1 MRNDMRGA
9 PAGFFDSAVWTPAL
23 QTFGAVTHLTVEV
36 FNTDSAIAVGPAPST
51 PLFDVFER
59 HGNAPGLFTDGAR
72 QCLAQAPDSRTVIVA
87 SSGGLAVVGTS
98 LILEGA
104 IVGAAV
110 AGHALLDFPQTLL
123 IERLA
128 RQANVPMRELW
139 DIARQQQPTTE
150 RRLVIYGELLQ
161 VLCDTILRENL
172 RTRQFES
179 ATAARDEFLAVLSH
193 ELRTPLTP
201 ILGWSR
207 MLRASSDP
215 AVIRAADVI
224 ERNARLQVKLV
235 EDLLELNRAAQGKI
249 VLDLKVLCLD
259 DVLSAAVEALAD
271 TTADKHITL
280 TLIHAGDRICV
291 AADQERLQQVFR
303 NILSN
308 ALKFTPVGGAVAVTL
323 GRDGDWATATVRD
336 TGEGIAPEFIPSM
349 FQMFH
354 QQEEGT
360 RRKHAGLG
368 IGLALVKRLTEAHGG
383 TVALTSEGL
392 NKGTEAI
399 IRLPS
404 VAETPE
410 VLQHSTRAAPRNE
423 LSGVR
428 ILVVDDIEDARDMAL
443 AMFEQLGADVLVA
456 ADGQDALN
464 VLQNEEVDIVF
475 CDLRMPNMDGYEFI
489 RVLRE
494 RRDGPQPPVIAV
506 SGQAS
511 SGDHRRTHAAGF
523 EGHID
528 KPFVDVDLLVA
539 VSAVRARRRA
549 KR

>member
-1 MRNDMRGA
+1 
-9 PAGFFDSAVWTPAL
+9 
-23 QTFGAVTHLTVEV
+23 
-36 FNTDSAIAVGPAPST
+36 
-51 PLFDVFER
+51 
-59 HGNAPGLFTDGAR
+59 
-72 QCLAQAPDSRTVIVA
+72 
-87 SSGGLAVVGTS
+87 
-98 LILEGA
+98 
-104 IVGAAV
+104 VGAAV
-110 AGHALLDFPQTLL
+110 AGYALLDFPQTLL

-128 RQANVPMRELW
+128 RRGNVPVRELW

-150 RRLVIYGELLQ
+150 RRLVIFGELLQ
-161 VLCDTILRENL
+161 VLCDTLLRENL

-207 MLRASSDP
+207 MLRTSSDP

-224 ERNARLQVKLV
+224 ERNAHLQVTLV

-259 DVLSAAVEALAD
+259 DVLGAAVEALAD
-271 TTADKHITL
+271 TAADKHITL
-280 TLIHAGDRICV
+280 TLVHTGERICV
-291 AADQERLQQVFR
+291 AADQDRLQQVFR

-308 ALKFTPVGGAVAVTL
+308 ALKFTPAGGAVAVTL

-349 FQMFH
+349 FQMFQ

-360 RRKHAGLG
+360 RRKHPGLG

-383 TVALTSEGL
+383 TVALTSEGP
-392 NKGTEAI
+392 NKGTEVI
-399 IRLPS
+399 IRLPW
-404 VAETPE
+404 VAETAE
-410 VLQHSTRAAPRNE
+410 VLQHSTREATVNDE
-423 LSGVR
+423 LRGIRV
-428 ILVVDDIEDARDMAL
+428 LVVEDVDDARDTAR
-443 AMFEQLGADVLVA
+443 AMFEHLGANVLVA

-464 VLQNEEVDIVF
+464 VLDNEEVDIIF

-489 RVLRE
+489 RALRH
-494 RRDGPQPPVIAV
+494 RRDRPQPPVVAV

-523 EGHID
+523 DGHID
-528 KPFVDVDLLVA
+528 KPFVDTDLLLA
-539 VSAVRARRRA
+539 VSAARGRRGA
-549 KR
+549 N

>member
-1 MRNDMRGA
+1 MRGA
-9 PAGFFDSAVWTPAL
+9 SAGLFDIAVWTPAL
-23 QTFGAVTHLTVEV
+23 QTYGAVTHLSVEV
-36 FNTDSAIAVGPAPST
+36 FNAANALAVGPAPPT
-51 PLFDVFER
+51 PLVDVFAR
-59 HGNAPGLFTDGAR
+59 HGYDHGLFTDCAR
-72 QCLAQAPDSRTVIVA
+72 QCLAQAPGSRTVVVA
-87 SSGGLAVVGTS
+87 SSAGLAVVGTS

-110 AGHALLDFPQTLL
+110 AGCALLDFPQTLL

-128 RQANVPMRELW
+128 RQSNLPVRELW
-139 DIARQQQPTTE
+139 DVARQQQPTPE
-150 RRLVIYGELLQ
+150 RRLVVYGELLQ

-179 ATAARDEFLAVLSH
+179 AAAARDEFLAVLSH

-207 MLRASSDP
+207 MLRTSTDP

-224 ERNARLQVKLV
+224 ERNAQLQVKLV

-259 DVLSAAVEALAD
+259 DVLGAAVEALAD
-271 TTADKHITL
+271 IAEDKHITL
-280 TLIHAGDRICV
+280 TLVHAGERICV
-291 AADQERLQQVFR
+291 AADKDRLQQVFR

-308 ALKFTPVGGAVAVTL
+308 ALKFTPVGGAVAVIL
-323 GRDGDWATATVRD
+323 GRDGEWATATVRD

-360 RRKHAGLG
+360 RRKHPGLG
-368 IGLALVKRLTEAHGG
+368 IGLALVKRLAEAHGG
-383 TVALTSEGL
+383 TVTLTSEGV
-392 NKGTEAI
+392 NKGTEVV
-399 IRLPS
+399 IRLPW

-410 VLQHSTRAAPRNE
+410 AMQHSTREAKLHDE
-423 LSGVR
+423 LRGIRV
-428 ILVVDDIEDARDMAL
+428 LVVEDAEDARDTAR
-443 AMFEQLGADVLVA
+443 AMFEHLGADVLVA

-464 VLQNEEVDIVF
+464 VLQNEEVDVIF

-489 RVLRE
+489 LALRD

-511 SGDHRRTHAAGF
+511 SADHRRTYAAGF
-523 EGHID
+523 DAHID
-528 KPFVDVDLLVA
+528 KPFVDTDLLLA
-539 VSAVRARRRA
+539 VSAVRARQRA
-549 KR
+549 N

>member
-1 MRNDMRGA
+1 MRGA
-9 PAGFFDSAVWTPAL
+9 PVGLFDIAVWKPAL
-23 QTFGAVTHLTVEV
+23 DTYGAVTHLTVEV
-36 FNTDSAIAVGPAPST
+36 FNAEHTLAVGPAPST
-51 PLFDVFER
+51 PLVDVFER
-59 HGNAPGLFTDGAR
+59 HGYDHGLFTDCAR
-72 QCLAQAPDSRTVIVA
+72 QCLAQAPASRTVVVA

-98 LILEGA
+98 LVLEGA
-104 IVGAAV
+104 VVGAAV
-110 AGHALLDFPQTLL
+110 AGYALLEFPQTLV

-150 RRLVIYGELLQ
+150 RRVVVYGELLQ
-161 VLCDTILRENL
+161 VLCDTILRENV

-179 ATAARDEFLAVLSH
+179 AAAARDEFLAVLSH

-207 MLRASSDP
+207 MLRTSTDP
-215 AVIRAADVI
+215 GVIRAADVI
-224 ERNARLQVKLV
+224 ERNAQLQVTLV

-259 DVLSAAVEALAD
+259 DVLGAAVEALAD
-271 TTADKHITL
+271 IAADKHITL
-280 TLIHAGDRICV
+280 TLVHAGERICV
-291 AADQERLQQVFR
+291 AADQDRLQQVFR

-308 ALKFTPVGGAVAVTL
+308 ALKFTPEGGAVAVTL

-336 TGEGIAPEFIPSM
+336 TGEGIAPEFMPSM
-349 FQMFH
+349 FQMFR

-360 RRKHAGLG
+360 RRRHQGLG

-392 NKGTEAI
+392 NKGTEVI

-410 VLQHSTRAAPRNE
+410 GLPPSTGEAHLRDA
-423 LSGVR
+423 LGGIR
-428 ILVVDDIEDARDMAL
+428 ILVVEDIEDARDMAR

-456 ADGQDALN
+456 ADGQDALH
-464 VLQNEEVDIVF
+464 VLQNEEVDIIF

-489 RVLRE
+489 RALRH
-494 RRDGPQPPVIAV
+494 RRDRRQPPVIAV

-523 EGHID
+523 DGHVD
-528 KPFVDVDLLVA
+528 KPFVDTDLLSA
-539 VSAVRARRRA
+539 VSAVRARRRGN
-549 KR
+549 

>member
-1 MRNDMRGA
+1 MRGA
-9 PAGFFDSAVWTPAL
+9 PAGVFDSAVWTPAL

-36 FNTDSAIAVGPAPST
+36 FDTDSALAAGPAPST

-59 HGNAPGLFTDGAR
+59 GGYDPGLFTDCVR
-72 QCLAQAPDSRTVIVA
+72 QCLAQSADNRTVIIA

-110 AGHALLDFPQTLL
+110 AGHALLDFPQTLV

-128 RQANVPMRELW
+128 RQAHVPTHELW
-139 DIARQQQPTTE
+139 DIARRQQPTTE

-193 ELRTPLTP
+193 ELRNPLTP

-207 MLRASSDP
+207 MLHTSADP
-215 AVIRAADVI
+215 MVIRAADVI

-249 VLDLKVLCLD
+249 MLELKVLCLD
-259 DVLSAAVEALAD
+259 DVLGAAVEAVAE
-271 TTADKHITL
+271 TAADKHIIL
-280 TLIHAGDRICV
+280 TLVHAADRICV

-323 GRDGDWATATVRD
+323 GRDGEWATATVRD
-336 TGEGIAPEFIPSM
+336 TGEGIAPESIPLM
-349 FQMFH
+349 FEMFH

-383 TVALTSEGL
+383 TVAITSEGL
-392 NKGTEAI
+392 NTGTEVI

-404 VAETPE
+404 VAETPQA
-410 VLQHSTRAAPRNE
+410 LPPSTPEAHHHE
-423 LSGVR
+423 LCGIR
-428 ILVVDDIEDARDMAL
+428 ILVVDDIEDARDTASV
-443 AMFEQLGADVLVA
+443 MFEQLGADVLMA

-464 VLQNEEVDIVF
+464 VLEHEEVDIVF

-494 RRDGPQPPVIAV
+494 RHDGRQPPVIAV

-528 KPFVDVDLLVA
+528 KPFVDTDLLRA
-539 VSAVRARRRA
+539 VSAVRAGRRA
-549 KR
+549 R

>member
-1 MRNDMRGA
+1 MRGA
-9 PAGFFDSAVWTPAL
+9 SAGLFDIAVWTPAL
-23 QTFGAVTHLTVEV
+23 QTYGAVTHLSVEV
-36 FNTDSAIAVGPAPST
+36 FNADNAIAVGPVPST
-51 PLFDVFER
+51 PLVDVFAR
-59 HGNAPGLFTDGAR
+59 HGYEHGLFTDCAR
-72 QCLAQAPDSRTVIVA
+72 QCLAQARGSRSVVVA
-87 SSGGLAVVGTS
+87 SSAGLAVVGTS
-98 LILEGA
+98 LILEGT

-110 AGHALLDFPQTLL
+110 AGWALLDFPQTLL

-128 RQANVPMRELW
+128 RHAKVPMRELW
-139 DIARQQQPTTE
+139 DIARQQPPTTE
-150 RRLVIYGELLQ
+150 RRLFVYGELLQ

-207 MLRASSDP
+207 MLRTSSDP

-224 ERNARLQVKLV
+224 ERNAQLQIKLV

-249 VLDLKVLCLD
+249 VLDLKILCLD
-259 DVLSAAVEALAD
+259 DVLGAAVEALAD
-271 TTADKHITL
+271 TASAKHITL
-280 TLIHAGDRICV
+280 SLVHAGERICV
-291 AADQERLQQVFR
+291 AGDQDRLQQVFR

-308 ALKFTPVGGAVAVTL
+308 ALKFTPLGGAVAVTL
-323 GRDGDWATATVRD
+323 GRDGDWAIATVRD
-336 TGEGIAPEFIPSM
+336 TGEGIAPRFIPSM
-349 FQMFH
+349 FQMFQ

-360 RRKHAGLG
+360 RRKHPGLG

-383 TVALTSEGL
+383 TVALVSEGV
-392 NKGTEAI
+392 NKGTEVI

-404 VAETPE
+404 VVETPD
-410 VLQHSTRAAPRNE
+410 VLRHSTQESQRHDE
-423 LSGVR
+423 LRGIRV
-428 ILVVDDIEDARDMAL
+428 LVVEDVEDAREMAR
-443 AMFEQLGADVLVA
+443 AMFEHLGADVLVA

-464 VLQNEEVDIVF
+464 VLQHEEVDVVF

-489 RVLRE
+489 RALRD

-511 SGDHRRTHAAGF
+511 SADHRRTHAAGF
-523 EGHID
+523 DGHID
-528 KPFVDVDLLVA
+528 KPFVDTDLLSA
-539 VSAVRARRRA
+539 VSAVRARRTGN
-549 KR
+549 

>member
-1 MRNDMRGA
+1 MRGA
-9 PAGFFDSAVWTPAL
+9 PAGLFDIAVWAPAL
-23 QTFGAVTHLTVEV
+23 QTFGAVTHLSVEI
-36 FNTDSAIAVGPAPST
+36 FNADNALTVGPVPST
-51 PLFDVFER
+51 PLVAVFER
-59 HGNAPGLFTDGAR
+59 HAYDHGLFTDCAR
-72 QCLAQAPDSRTVIVA
+72 QCLAQTPGRRTVVVE
-87 SSGGLAVVGTS
+87 SSGGLAVIGTS

-104 IVGAAV
+104 VVGAAV
-110 AGHALLDFPQTLL
+110 AGCALLDFPQSLL

-128 RQANVPMRELW
+128 RQANVPVRELW

-150 RRLVIYGELLQ
+150 RRLVVYGELLQ

-172 RTRQFES
+172 RTRQFEA

-207 MLRASSDP
+207 MLRTSSDP
-215 AVIRAADVI
+215 AVVRAADVI
-224 ERNARLQVKLV
+224 ERNAHLQIKLV

-259 DVLSAAVEALAD
+259 DVLGAAVEAVAD
-271 TTADKHITL
+271 VAEAKHITL
-280 TLIHAGDRICV
+280 TLVDAGERICV
-291 AADQERLQQVFR
+291 AADQDRLQQVFR

-308 ALKFTPVGGAVAVTL
+308 ALKFTPEGGAVAVTL
-323 GRDGDWATATVRD
+323 ARDGDWATATVRD
-336 TGEGIAPEFIPSM
+336 TGEGIAPAFIPSM
-349 FQMFH
+349 FQMFQ

-360 RRKHAGLG
+360 RRKHPGLG

-383 TVALTSEGL
+383 MVALSSEGIG
-392 NKGTEAI
+392 KGTEVN
-399 IRLPS
+399 IRLPW
-404 VAETPE
+404 VAETPD
-410 VLQHSTRAAPRNE
+410 VLQRSKPEATFRDE

-428 ILVVDDIEDARDMAL
+428 VLVVEDAEDARDTAR
-443 AMFEQLGADVLVA
+443 AMFEHLGAAVLVA

-464 VLQNEEVDIVF
+464 VLQNEEVDIIF

-489 RVLRE
+489 RALRH
-494 RRDGPQPPVIAV
+494 RRDGPQPPVIAL

-523 EGHID
+523 DGHVD
-528 KPFVDVDLLVA
+528 KPFVDTDLLGA
-539 VSAVRARRRA
+539 VSAVRARRRGN
-549 KR
+549 

>member
-1 MRNDMRGA
+1 MRGA
-9 PAGFFDSAVWTPAL
+9 QGGLFDIAVWAPAL
-23 QTFGAVTHLTVEV
+23 QTYGAVTHLSVEV
-36 FNTDSAIAVGPAPST
+36 FDAGNALTVGPVPST
-51 PLFDVFER
+51 PLVDVFER
-59 HGNAPGLFTDGAR
+59 HGFDHGLFADCAR
-72 QCLAQAPDSRTVIVA
+72 QCLAQVPGGRTVVVA
-87 SSGGLAVVGTS
+87 SSAGLAVVGTS
-98 LILEGA
+98 LILDGA
-104 IVGAAV
+104 VVGAAV
-110 AGHALLDFPQTLL
+110 AGCALLDFPQTLL

-128 RQANVPMRELW
+128 RQTNVPVRELW

-150 RRLVIYGELLQ
+150 GRLVVYGELLQ

-207 MLRASSDP
+207 MLRRSSDP
-215 AVIRAADVI
+215 AAVRAADVI
-224 ERNARLQVKLV
+224 ERNAHLQVKLV

-259 DVLSAAVEALAD
+259 DVLGAAVEALAD
-271 TTADKHITL
+271 TAADKHITL
-280 TLIHAGDRICV
+280 TLVHAGERICV
-291 AADQERLQQVFR
+291 AADQDRLQQVFR

-308 ALKFTPVGGAVAVTL
+308 ALKFTPVGGAVAVTM

-336 TGEGIAPEFIPSM
+336 TGEGIAPAFIPSM
-349 FQMFH
+349 FEMFQ
-354 QQEEGT
+354 QQEDGT
-360 RRKHAGLG
+360 RRRHPGLG

-392 NKGTEAI
+392 GKGTEVV

-404 VAETPE
+404 VAESPE
-410 VLQHSTRAAPRNE
+410 EVRHSPGEATLHDE
-423 LSGVR
+423 LRGVR
-428 ILVVDDIEDARDMAL
+428 VLVVEDVEDARETAR
-443 AMFEQLGADVLVA
+443 AMFEHLGAGVLVA
-456 ADGQDALN
+456 IDGQDALN
-464 VLQNEEVDIVF
+464 VLQNAEVDIIF

-489 RVLRE
+489 RALRQ
-494 RRDGPQPPVIAV
+494 RRDGPQPPVIAI

-523 EGHID
+523 DGHID
-528 KPFVDVDLLVA
+528 KPFVDTDLLVA

-549 KR
+549 N

>member
-1 MRNDMRGA
+1 MRGA
-9 PAGFFDSAVWTPAL
+9 PVGLFDTAVWAPAL
-23 QTFGAVTHLTVEV
+23 QTYGAVTHLSVEV
-36 FNTDSAIAVGPAPST
+36 FDANNALAVGPTPST
-51 PLFDVFER
+51 PLVDVFER
-59 HGNAPGLFTDGAR
+59 HGYDHAPFTDCAR
-72 QCLAQAPDSRTVIVA
+72 QCLAQAPGSRTVVVA
-87 SSGGLAVVGTS
+87 SSAGLAVVGTA

-110 AGHALLDFPQTLL
+110 AGYALLEFPQTLL

-128 RQANVPMRELW
+128 RRGNVPVRELW

-150 RRLVIYGELLQ
+150 RRLVIFGELLQ
-161 VLCDTILRENL
+161 VLCDTLLRENL

-207 MLRASSDP
+207 MLRTSSDP

-224 ERNARLQVKLV
+224 ERNAHLQVTLV

-259 DVLSAAVEALAD
+259 DVLGAAVEALAD
-271 TTADKHITL
+271 TAADKHITL
-280 TLIHAGDRICV
+280 TLVHTGERICV
-291 AADQERLQQVFR
+291 AADQDRLQQVFR

-308 ALKFTPVGGAVAVTL
+308 ALKFTPAGGAVAVTL

-349 FQMFH
+349 FQMFQ

-360 RRKHAGLG
+360 RRKHPGLG

-383 TVALTSEGL
+383 TVALTSEGP
-392 NKGTEAI
+392 NKGTEVI
-399 IRLPS
+399 IRLPW
-404 VAETPE
+404 VAETAE
-410 VLQHSTRAAPRNE
+410 VLQHSTREATVNDE
-423 LSGVR
+423 LRGIRV
-428 ILVVDDIEDARDMAL
+428 LVVEDVDDARDTAR
-443 AMFEQLGADVLVA
+443 AMFEHLGANVLVA

-464 VLQNEEVDIVF
+464 VLDNEEVDIIF

-489 RVLRE
+489 RALRH
-494 RRDGPQPPVIAV
+494 RRDRPQPPVVAV

-523 EGHID
+523 DGHID
-528 KPFVDVDLLVA
+528 KPFVDTDLLLA
-539 VSAVRARRRA
+539 VSAARGRRGA
-549 KR
+549 N

>member
-1 MRNDMRGA
+1 MRA
-9 PAGFFDSAVWTPAL
+9 PQAGLFDIAVWTPAL
-23 QTFGAVTHLTVEV
+23 QTYGAVTHLSVEV
-36 FNTDSAIAVGPAPST
+36 FNADNALAVGPAPST
-51 PLFDVFER
+51 PLVDVFER
-59 HGNAPGLFTDGAR
+59 HGYDHEPFTDCAR
-72 QCLAQAPDSRTVIVA
+72 QCLAQTPGSRTVVVA
-87 SSGGLAVVGTS
+87 SSAGLAVVGTS
-98 LILEGA
+98 LVLEGA

-110 AGHALLDFPQTLL
+110 AGYALLDFPQTLL
-123 IERLA
+123 MERLA
-128 RQANVPMRELW
+128 RQGNVPVRELW

-161 VLCDTILRENL
+161 VLGDTILRENL

-207 MLRASSDP
+207 MLRTSSDP
-215 AVIRAADVI
+215 AVSRAADVI
-224 ERNARLQVKLV
+224 ERNAHLQVKLV

-259 DVLSAAVEALAD
+259 DVLGAAVEALAD
-271 TTADKHITL
+271 VAEAKHITL
-280 TLIHAGDRICV
+280 TLVHAGERIFV
-291 AADQERLQQVFR
+291 VADQDRLQQVFR

-308 ALKFTPVGGAVAVTL
+308 ALKFTPVGGAVVVTL
-323 GRDGDWATATVRD
+323 GRDGDGATATVRD

-349 FQMFH
+349 FDMFQ

-360 RRKHAGLG
+360 RRKHPGLG

-383 TVALTSEGL
+383 TVALASEGVG
-392 NKGTEAI
+392 KGTEVTV
-399 IRLPS
+399 RLPS

-410 VLQHSTRAAPRNE
+410 VLRHSTPEATLHDE
-423 LSGVR
+423 LRGIRV
-428 ILVVDDIEDARDMAL
+428 LVVEDFQDARDSAR
-443 AMFEQLGADVLVA
+443 AMFEHLGADVLMA
-456 ADGQDALN
+456 ADGQDALD
-464 VLQNEEVDIVF
+464 VLQNDEVDVIF

-489 RVLRE
+489 RALRH
-494 RRDGPQPPVIAV
+494 RRDGPQPPVIAI

-523 EGHID
+523 DGHID
-528 KPFVDVDLLVA
+528 KPFVDTDLLGA

-549 KR
+549 N

>member
-1 MRNDMRGA
+1 MRGA
-9 PAGFFDSAVWTPAL
+9 PVDLFDVAIWTPAL
-23 QTFGAVTHLTVEV
+23 RTYGAVTHLTVEI
-36 FNTDSAIAVGPAPST
+36 FNADHALAVGPVPST
-51 PLFDVFER
+51 PLVDVFER
-59 HGNAPGLFTDGAR
+59 HGHDHGLFTDCAR
-72 QCLAQAPDSRTVIVA
+72 QCLAQAPGSRTVVVA
-87 SSGGLAVVGTS
+87 STAGLAVVGTS
-98 LILEGA
+98 LVLEGVV
-104 IVGAAV
+104 VGAAV
-110 AGHALLDFPQTLL
+110 AGYALLDFPQTLL

-128 RQANVPMRELW
+128 RQASVPVPELW
-139 DIARQQQPTTE
+139 SIVRQQQPMPE

-161 VLCDTILRENL
+161 VLCDAILRENL

-207 MLRASSDP
+207 MLRTSTDP
-215 AVIRAADVI
+215 AVIHAADVI
-224 ERNARLQVKLV
+224 ERNAQLQVKLV

-259 DVLSAAVEALAD
+259 DVLGAALEALAD
-271 TTADKHITL
+271 IAADKHITL
-280 TLIHAGDRICV
+280 SLVHAGERIYV
-291 AADQERLQQVFR
+291 AADQDRLQQVFR

-308 ALKFTPVGGAVAVTL
+308 ALKFTPAGGAVAVTL
-323 GRDGDWATATVRD
+323 GPDGDWATATVRD

-349 FQMFH
+349 FQMFQ

-360 RRKHAGLG
+360 RRKHPGLG

-383 TVALTSEGL
+383 TVALTSEGV
-392 NKGTEAI
+392 NRGTEVI

-404 VAETPE
+404 VAEIPE
-410 VLQHSTRAAPRNE
+410 LLQHSTREAHLRDE
-423 LSGVR
+423 LSDIR
-428 ILVVDDIEDARDMAL
+428 ILVVDDLEDARDTAR
-443 AMFEQLGADVLVA
+443 AMFEQLGANVLVA
-456 ADGQDALN
+456 ADGKDALN

-489 RVLRE
+489 RALRH

-523 EGHID
+523 DGHID
-528 KPFVDVDLLVA
+528 KPFVDTDLLSA
-539 VSAVRARRRA
+539 VNAVRARQRA
-549 KR
+549 H

>member
-1 MRNDMRGA
+1 MRGA
-9 PAGFFDSAVWTPAL
+9 REGLFDIAVWAPAL
-23 QTFGAVTHLTVEV
+23 QTFGAVTHLSVEV
-36 FNTDSAIAVGPAPST
+36 FNAANAVTVGPVPST
-51 PLFDVFER
+51 PLVEVFAR
-59 HGNAPGLFTDGAR
+59 HGYDHGLFTDCAR
-72 QCLAQAPDSRTVIVA
+72 QCLTQPPGNRTVVVT
-87 SSGGLAVVGTS
+87 SSAGLAVVGTS

-104 IVGAAV
+104 VVGAAV
-110 AGHALLDFPQTLL
+110 AGCALLDYPQTLL

-128 RQANVPMRELW
+128 RQANVPVRELW
-139 DIARQQQPTTE
+139 DIARQQHPTTE
-150 RRLVIYGELLQ
+150 RRLVVYGELLQ

-207 MLRASSDP
+207 MLRTSSDP

-224 ERNARLQVKLV
+224 ERNAHLQVKLV

-249 VLDLKVLCLD
+249 VLDLKVLCLG
-259 DVLSAAVEALAD
+259 DVLAAAVEALAD
-271 TTADKHITL
+271 TAADKHITL
-280 TLIHAGDRICV
+280 TLVHAGERICV
-291 AADQERLQQVFR
+291 AADQDRLQQVFR

-308 ALKFTPVGGAVAVTL
+308 AVKFTPADGTVAVTL
-323 GRDGDWATATVRD
+323 GRDGDWATATIRD
-336 TGEGIAPEFIPSM
+336 TGEGVAPEFIPSM

-392 NKGTEAI
+392 DKGTEVVI
-399 IRLPS
+399 HLPS
-404 VAETPE
+404 VAETAE
-410 VLQHSTRAAPRNE
+410 ELQHSPGDGRLHDE

-428 ILVVDDIEDARDMAL
+428 VLVVEDVEDTRETAR
-443 AMFEQLGADVLVA
+443 AMFEHLGAHVLLAV
-456 ADGQDALN
+456 DGQDALN
-464 VLQNEEVDIVF
+464 VLQNEEVDIIF

-489 RVLRE
+489 QALRH
-494 RRDGPQPPVIAV
+494 RRDGSQPPVIAI

-523 EGHID
+523 DGHID
-528 KPFVDVDLLVA
+528 KPFVDSDLLGA
-539 VSAVRARRRA
+539 VSAVRAKRRPT
-549 KR
+549 

>member
-1 MRNDMRGA
+1 MRGA
-9 PAGFFDSAVWTPAL
+9 PAGLFDIAVWAPAL
-23 QTFGAVTHLTVEV
+23 QTFGAVTHLSVAI
-36 FNTDSAIAVGPAPST
+36 FNADNALTVGPVPST
-51 PLFDVFER
+51 ALVDVFER
-59 HGNAPGLFTDGAR
+59 HGYDHEPFADCAR
-72 QCLAQAPDSRTVIVA
+72 QCLAQSMGDRTVVVA
-87 SSGGLAVVGTS
+87 SSAGLAVVGTS
-98 LILEGA
+98 LILEGV

-110 AGHALLDFPQTLL
+110 AGYALLDFPQTLL

-128 RQANVPMRELW
+128 RRGNLPVRELW

-161 VLCDTILRENL
+161 VLGDTILRENL

-207 MLRASSDP
+207 MLRTSSDP
-215 AVIRAADVI
+215 AVARAADVI
-224 ERNARLQVKLV
+224 ERNAHLQVKLV

-259 DVLSAAVEALAD
+259 DVLGAAVEALAD
-271 TTADKHITL
+271 VADAKHITL
-280 TLIHAGDRICV
+280 TLVHAGERICV
-291 AADQERLQQVFR
+291 AADQDRLQQVFR
-303 NILSN
+303 NILGN
-308 ALKFTPVGGAVAVTL
+308 ALKFTPEGGAVAVTL
-323 GRDGDWATATVRD
+323 ARDGDWATATIRD
-336 TGEGIAPEFIPSM
+336 TGEGIAPEFLPSM
-349 FQMFH
+349 FQMFQ

-360 RRKHAGLG
+360 RRKHPGLG

-383 TVALTSEGL
+383 TAALTSEGL
-392 NKGTEAI
+392 DKGTEVV

-410 VLQHSTRAAPRNE
+410 EIPRSPREAKLHDE
-423 LSGVR
+423 LIGVR
-428 ILVVDDIEDARDMAL
+428 VLVVEDVEDARETAR
-443 AMFEQLGADVLVA
+443 AMFEHLGADVLVA

-464 VLQNEEVDIVF
+464 VLQTEEVDVIF

-489 RVLRE
+489 RALRH
-494 RRDGPQPPVIAV
+494 RRDGPQPPVIAI

-511 SGDHRRTHAAGF
+511 SGDHRRTQAAGF
-523 EGHID
+523 DGHID
-528 KPFVDVDLLVA
+528 KPFVDTDLLGA
-539 VSAVRARRRA
+539 VSAVRARRRGN
-549 KR
+549 

>member
-1 MRNDMRGA
+1 MRGPQA
-9 PAGFFDSAVWTPAL
+9 SLFDVAVWAPAL
-23 QTFGAVTHLTVEV
+23 QTYGAVTHLSVAV
-36 FNTDSAIAVGPAPST
+36 FNADNALAVGPAPPT
-51 PLFDVFER
+51 PLLDVFER
-59 HGNAPGLFTDGAR
+59 HGYDHEPFADCAR
-72 QCLAQAPDSRTVIVA
+72 QCLAQPRGSRTVVVA
-87 SSGGLAVVGTS
+87 SSAGLAVVGTS
-98 LILEGA
+98 LLLEGT

-110 AGHALLDFPQTLL
+110 AGYALLDFPQTLL

-128 RQANVPMRELW
+128 RQGHVPVRELW

-150 RRLVIYGELLQ
+150 RRLIIYGELLQ

-207 MLRASSDP
+207 MLRTSSDP
-215 AVIRAADVI
+215 AVVRAADVI
-224 ERNARLQVKLV
+224 ERNAHLQIKLV

-259 DVLSAAVEALAD
+259 DVLGAAVEAVAD
-271 TTADKHITL
+271 VAEAKQITL
-280 TLIHAGDRICV
+280 TLVHAGERICV
-291 AADQERLQQVFR
+291 AADQDRLQQVFR

-308 ALKFTPVGGAVAVTL
+308 ALKFTPESGAVAVTL
-323 GRDGDWATATVRD
+323 ARDGDWATATVRD

-349 FQMFH
+349 FQMFQ

-360 RRKHAGLG
+360 RRKHPGLG

-383 TVALTSEGL
+383 MVALSSEGVG
-392 NKGTEAI
+392 KGTEVI
-399 IRLPS
+399 IRLPW

-410 VLQHSTRAAPRNE
+410 VLQHPQPEAKFRDKLR
-423 LSGVR
+423 GVR
-428 ILVVDDIEDARDMAL
+428 VLVVEDVDDARDTARV
-443 AMFEQLGADVLVA
+443 MFEHLGADVLVA
-456 ADGQDALN
+456 ADGQNALD
-464 VLQNEEVDIVF
+464 VLQKEEVDIIF

-489 RVLRE
+489 RALRH
-494 RRDGPQPPVIAV
+494 RRDGSQPPVIAI

-523 EGHID
+523 DGHID
-528 KPFVDVDLLVA
+528 KPFVDTDLLAA

-549 KR
+549 N

>member
-1 MRNDMRGA
+1 MRG
-9 PAGFFDSAVWTPAL
+9 PQAGLFDVGVWAPAL
-23 QTFGAVTHLTVEV
+23 QTYGAVTHLSVAV
-36 FNTDSAIAVGPAPST
+36 FNADNALAVGPAPPT
-51 PLFDVFER
+51 PLLDVFEH
-59 HGNAPGLFTDGAR
+59 HGYDHEPFTDCAR
-72 QCLAQAPDSRTVIVA
+72 QCLAQAPGSRTVVVA
-87 SSGGLAVVGTS
+87 SSAGLAVVGTS
-98 LILEGA
+98 LVLEGA
-104 IVGAAV
+104 VVGAAV
-110 AGHALLDFPQTLL
+110 AGYALLDFPQTLL

-128 RQANVPMRELW
+128 RQGNVPVRELW

-207 MLRASSDP
+207 MLRTSSDP
-215 AVIRAADVI
+215 AVSRAADVI
-224 ERNARLQVKLV
+224 ERNAHLQVKLV

-259 DVLSAAVEALAD
+259 DVLGAAVEAVAD
-271 TTADKHITL
+271 VAEAKQITL
-280 TLIHAGDRICV
+280 TLVQAGERICV
-291 AADQERLQQVFR
+291 AGDQDRLQQVFR

-308 ALKFTPVGGAVAVTL
+308 ALKFTPESGAVAVTL
-323 GRDGDWATATVRD
+323 TRNGDWATATVRD

-349 FQMFH
+349 FQMFQ

-360 RRKHAGLG
+360 RRKHPGLG
-368 IGLALVKRLTEAHGG
+368 IGLALVKRLTDAHGG
-383 TVALTSEGL
+383 SVALASEGVG
-392 NKGTEAI
+392 KGTEVI
-399 IRLPS
+399 IRLPW
-404 VAETPE
+404 VVETPE
-410 VLQHSTRAAPRNE
+410 VVQHSTAEAKVRDE

-428 ILVVDDIEDARDMAL
+428 VLVVEDGDDARDTAR
-443 AMFEQLGADVLVA
+443 AMFECLGAAVLVA
-456 ADGQDALN
+456 ADGRDALN
-464 VLQNEEVDIVF
+464 VLQNEEVDIIF

-489 RVLRE
+489 RALRH
-494 RRDGPQPPVIAV
+494 RRAGSQPPVIAI

-523 EGHID
+523 DGHID
-528 KPFVDVDLLVA
+528 KPFVDTDLLGA
-539 VSAVRARRRA
+539 VSAVRARRRGN
-549 KR
+549 

>member
-1 MRNDMRGA
+1 MGGA
-9 PAGFFDSAVWTPAL
+9 ARAGLFDIAVWKPAL
-23 QTFGAVTHLTVEV
+23 ETYGAVTHLTVEV
-36 FNTDSAIAVGPAPST
+36 FNAEHTLVVGPAPST
-51 PLFDVFER
+51 PLVDVFER
-59 HGNAPGLFTDGAR
+59 HGYDHTPFTDCAR
-72 QCLAQAPDSRTVIVA
+72 QCLAQDPASRIVVVA
-87 SSGGLAVVGTS
+87 SSAGLAVVGTS
-98 LILEGA
+98 LVLEGA
-104 IVGAAV
+104 VVGAAV
-110 AGHALLDFPQTLL
+110 AGYALVEFPQTLV

-128 RQANVPMRELW
+128 RQADVPMRELW
-139 DIARQQQPTTE
+139 DIVRQQQPTPE
-150 RRLVIYGELLQ
+150 RRLVVYGELLQ

-179 ATAARDEFLAVLSH
+179 AAAARDEFLAVLSH

-207 MLRASSDP
+207 MLRTSTDP

-224 ERNARLQVKLV
+224 ERNAQLQVKLV

-259 DVLSAAVEALAD
+259 DVLGAAVEALAD
-271 TTADKHITL
+271 IAADKHITL
-280 TLIHAGDRICV
+280 TLLHAGERICV
-291 AADQERLQQVFR
+291 AADQDRLQQIFR

-308 ALKFTPVGGAVAVTL
+308 ALKFTPEGGAVAVTL
-323 GRDGDWATATVRD
+323 GRDGEWATATVRD
-336 TGEGIAPEFIPSM
+336 TGEGIAPEFFPSM
-349 FQMFH
+349 FQMFQ

-383 TVALTSEGL
+383 TVALTSEGP
-392 NKGTEAI
+392 NKGTEVI

-404 VAETPE
+404 VAETAE
-410 VLQHSTRAAPRNE
+410 VLQQSTREAAARNE
-423 LSGVR
+423 LRGIRV
-428 ILVVDDIEDARDMAL
+428 LVIEDVEDARDMAR
-443 AMFEQLGADVLVA
+443 AMFEHLGADVLVA
-456 ADGQDALN
+456 AGGQDALN
-464 VLQNEEVDIVF
+464 VLRNEEVDVIF

-489 RVLRE
+489 RALRH

-523 EGHID
+523 DGHID
-528 KPFVDVDLLVA
+528 KPFVDTDVLVA

-549 KR
+549 N

>member
-1 MRNDMRGA
+1 
-9 PAGFFDSAVWTPAL
+9 
-23 QTFGAVTHLTVEV
+23 
-36 FNTDSAIAVGPAPST
+36 
-51 PLFDVFER
+51 
-59 HGNAPGLFTDGAR
+59 
-72 QCLAQAPDSRTVIVA
+72 
-87 SSGGLAVVGTS
+87 
-98 LILEGA
+98 
-104 IVGAAV
+104 
-110 AGHALLDFPQTLL
+110 
-123 IERLA
+123 
-128 RQANVPMRELW
+128 
-139 DIARQQQPTTE
+139 
-150 RRLVIYGELLQ
+150 LVIYGELLQ

-207 MLRASSDP
+207 MLRTSSDP
-215 AVIRAADVI
+215 AVVRAADVI
-224 ERNARLQVKLV
+224 ERNAHLQVKLV

-259 DVLSAAVEALAD
+259 DVLGAAVEALAD
-271 TTADKHITL
+271 VAEAKHITL
-280 TLIHAGDRICV
+280 TLVHAGERICV
-291 AADQERLQQVFR
+291 AADQDRLQQVFR

-308 ALKFTPVGGAVAVTL
+308 ALKFTPEGGAVAVTL
-323 GRDGDWATATVRD
+323 ARDGDWATATVRD

-349 FQMFH
+349 FQMFQ

-360 RRKHAGLG
+360 RRRHPGLG

-383 TVALTSEGL
+383 TAALASEGV
-392 NKGTEAI
+392 NKGTEVV
-399 IRLPS
+399 IRLPA

-410 VLQHSTRAAPRNE
+410 EMQHLPREAKFHDE
-423 LSGVR
+423 LIGVR
-428 ILVVDDIEDARDMAL
+428 VLVVEDVEDARETAR
-443 AMFEQLGADVLVA
+443 AMFEHLGADVLVA

-464 VLQNEEVDIVF
+464 VLQNEEVDVIF

-489 RVLRE
+489 RALRH
-494 RRDGPQPPVIAV
+494 RHGPQPPVIAI

-523 EGHID
+523 DGHID
-528 KPFVDVDLLVA
+528 KPFVDTDLLGA

-549 KR
+549 N

>member
-1 MRNDMRGA
+1 MRG
-9 PAGFFDSAVWTPAL
+9 PQAGLFDIAVWTPAL
-23 QTFGAVTHLTVEV
+23 QTYGAVTHLSVEV
-36 FNTDSAIAVGPAPST
+36 FDADNALAVGPAPST
-51 PLFDVFER
+51 PLVDVFER
-59 HGNAPGLFTDGAR
+59 HGYDHEPFTDCAR
-72 QCLAQAPDSRTVIVA
+72 QCLAQTPGSRTVVVA
-87 SSGGLAVVGTS
+87 SSAGMAVIGTP
-98 LILEGA
+98 LVLEGA

-110 AGHALLDFPQTLL
+110 AGYALLDFPQTLL

-128 RQANVPMRELW
+128 RQGNVPVRELW
-139 DIARQQQPTTE
+139 AVARQQQPTTA
-150 RRLVIYGELLQ
+150 RRLVLYGELLQ

-207 MLRASSDP
+207 MLRTSSDP
-215 AVIRAADVI
+215 AVVRAADVI
-224 ERNARLQVKLV
+224 ERNAHLQVKLV

-259 DVLSAAVEALAD
+259 DVLGAAVEALAD
-271 TTADKHITL
+271 VADAKHITL
-280 TLIHAGDRICV
+280 TLVHAGERIRV
-291 AADQERLQQVFR
+291 AADQDRLQQVFR

-308 ALKFTPVGGAVAVTL
+308 ALKFTPEGGAVAVTL
-323 GRDGDWATATVRD
+323 ARDGDWATATVRD

-349 FQMFH
+349 FQMFQ

-360 RRKHAGLG
+360 RRKHPGLG

-383 TVALTSEGL
+383 TAALTSEGL
-392 NKGTEAI
+392 DKGTEVV
-399 IRLPS
+399 IRLPA
-404 VAETPE
+404 VAETLEEMP
-410 VLQHSTRAAPRNE
+410 HSPREAKHDE
-423 LSGVR
+423 LTGVR
-428 ILVVDDIEDARDMAL
+428 VLVVEDVEDARDTAR
-443 AMFEQLGADVLVA
+443 AMFEHLGADVLVA

-464 VLQNEEVDIVF
+464 VLENEEVDVIF
-475 CDLRMPNMDGYEFI
+475 CDLRMPNIDGYEFI
-489 RVLRE
+489 RALRH
-494 RRDGPQPPVIAV
+494 RRDGPQPPVIAI

-523 EGHID
+523 DGHID
-528 KPFVDVDLLVA
+528 KPFVDTDLLGA

-549 KR
+549 N

>member
-1 MRNDMRGA
+1 MRGA
-9 PAGFFDSAVWTPAL
+9 SAGLFDGAVWTPAL
-23 QTFGAVTHLTVEV
+23 QTYGAVTHLSVGV
-36 FNTDSAIAVGPAPST
+36 FNVDNSIAIGPVPST
-51 PLFDVFER
+51 PLVDVFAR
-59 HGNAPGLFTDGAR
+59 HGYDHGLFTDCVR
-72 QCLAQAPDSRTVIVA
+72 QCLAQAPGSRTVVIA
-87 SSGGLAVVGTS
+87 SSAGLAVVGTP

-110 AGHALLDFPQTLL
+110 AGCALLDFAQTLL

-128 RQANVPMRELW
+128 RQANVPGRELW
-139 DIARQQQPTTE
+139 DIARQQQPTTNG
-150 RRLVIYGELLQ
+150 RLIVFGELLQ

-207 MLRASSDP
+207 MLRTSPDP

-224 ERNARLQVKLV
+224 ERNAQLQVKLV

-259 DVLSAAVEALAD
+259 DVLGAAVEALAD
-271 TTADKHITL
+271 IAAGKQITL
-280 TLIHAGDRICV
+280 SLVHAGERICV
-291 AADQERLQQVFR
+291 AGDHERLQQVFR

-323 GRDGDWATATVRD
+323 GREGDWATATVRD
-336 TGEGIAPEFIPSM
+336 TGEGIAPEFMPSM
-349 FQMFH
+349 FQMFQ

-360 RRKHAGLG
+360 RRKHPGLG

-383 TVALTSEGL
+383 TVALRSEGI
-392 NKGTEAI
+392 NKGTEVI
-399 IRLPS
+399 IRLPA

-410 VLQHSTRAAPRNE
+410 LLQHSTPQAKLHDE
-423 LSGVR
+423 LRGIRV
-428 ILVVDDIEDARDMAL
+428 LVVEDVDDARNTAR
-443 AMFEQLGADVLVA
+443 AMFEHLGADVLVA

-464 VLQNEEVDIVF
+464 VLQNEEVDIIF

-489 RVLRE
+489 RALRH
-494 RRDGPQPPVIAV
+494 RRDGPQPPVIAI

-523 EGHID
+523 DGHID
-528 KPFVDVDLLVA
+528 KPFVDTDLLLA

-549 KR
+549 N

>member
-1 MRNDMRGA
+1 MRGA
-9 PAGFFDSAVWTPAL
+9 PEGLFDIAVWTPAL
-23 QTFGAVTHLTVEV
+23 QTYGAVTHLSVEV
-36 FNTDSAIAVGPAPST
+36 FNADHALAVGPAPST
-51 PLFDVFER
+51 PFVDLFER
-59 HGNAPGLFTDGAR
+59 HDYDHAPFTDCAR
-72 QCLAQAPDSRTVIVA
+72 QCLAQAPGSRTVVVA
-87 SSGGLAVVGTS
+87 SSAALAVVGTS

-110 AGHALLDFPQTLL
+110 AGYALLDFPQTLL

-128 RQANVPMRELW
+128 RQAKVPVRELW

-150 RRLVIYGELLQ
+150 RRLAIYGELLQ

-179 ATAARDEFLAVLSH
+179 AAAARDEFLAVLSH

-207 MLRASSDP
+207 MLRTSSDA

-224 ERNARLQVKLV
+224 ERNAQLQVKLV

-259 DVLSAAVEALAD
+259 DVLGAAVEALAD
-271 TTADKHITL
+271 IAADKHITL
-280 TLIHAGDRICV
+280 TLVHAEDRICV
-291 AADQERLQQVFR
+291 AADEDRLQQVFR

-308 ALKFTPVGGAVAVTL
+308 ALKFTPVGGAVAVSL

-336 TGEGIAPEFIPSM
+336 TGEGIAAEFIPSM

-383 TVALTSEGL
+383 TVALTSDGL
-392 NKGTEAI
+392 NKGTEVI

-404 VAETPE
+404 VAEPPE
-410 VLQHSTRAAPRNE
+410 ALRHSVRESKLRDE
-423 LSGVR
+423 LSGIR
-428 ILVVDDIEDARDMAL
+428 ILVVEDVEDARDTAR

-464 VLQNEEVDIVF
+464 LLQNAEVDIVF
-475 CDLRMPNMDGYEFI
+475 CDLRMPNMDGYEFV
-489 RVLRE
+489 RALRH
-494 RRDGPQPPVIAV
+494 RRDRPQPPVIAI

-523 EGHID
+523 DGHID
-528 KPFVDVDLLVA
+528 KPFVDTDLLLA

-549 KR
+549 K

>member
-1 MRNDMRGA
+1 MDGA
-9 PAGFFDSAVWTPAL
+9 SAGLFDIAVWTPAL
-23 QTFGAVTHLTVEV
+23 QTYGAVTHLTVEV
-36 FNTDSAIAVGPAPST
+36 FNADNALAVGPAPST
-51 PLFDVFER
+51 PLVDLLER
-59 HGNAPGLFTDGAR
+59 HGYDHGLFTDCAR
-72 QCLAQAPDSRTVIVA
+72 QCLAQAPGSRTVVVA
-87 SSGGLAVVGTS
+87 SSAGLAVVGTS
-98 LILEGA
+98 LILEGV

-110 AGHALLDFPQTLL
+110 AGYALLDFPQTLL

-128 RQANVPMRELW
+128 RHANVPMRELW
-139 DIARQQQPTTE
+139 DIARHQQPTTE
-150 RRLVIYGELLQ
+150 RRLVMYGELLQ
-161 VLCDTILRENL
+161 VLCDTVLRENL

-207 MLRASSDP
+207 MLRTSTDP
-215 AVIRAADVI
+215 AAIRAADVI
-224 ERNARLQVKLV
+224 ERNAQLQIKLV

-259 DVLSAAVEALAD
+259 DVLGAAVEALAD
-271 TTADKHITL
+271 TAAEKHITL
-280 TLIHAGDRICV
+280 TLVHAGERICV
-291 AADQERLQQVFR
+291 AADQDRLQQVFR

-323 GRDGDWATATVRD
+323 GRDGDWATATIRD

-360 RRKHAGLG
+360 RRKHPGLG

-392 NKGTEAI
+392 DQGTEVI
-399 IRLPS
+399 ICLPS

-410 VLQHSTRAAPRNE
+410 ALQHSRDEATIRDE
-423 LSGVR
+423 LSGIR
-428 ILVVDDIEDARDMAL
+428 ILVVEDVEDAREVAR

-464 VLQNEEVDIVF
+464 VLQNEEVDIIF

-489 RVLRE
+489 RALRH
-494 RRDGPQPPVIAV
+494 RCDGPQPPVIAI

-511 SGDHRRTHAAGF
+511 SGDHLRTHAAGF
-523 EGHID
+523 DGHID
-528 KPFVDVDLLVA
+528 KPFVDTDLLVA

-549 KR
+549 D